1 MKSQTK
7 KTPRRFHPSNTNR
20 PKTKPNRPFS
30 NEGPSM
36 SSGMESPA
44 PTSVSFVDNLEGY
57 LADQMRELI
66 RARQEQEQALR
77 DIRSLGE
84 QLALGQEAPRLR
96 EQYEQ
101 AVSSWQTSRRNGVN
115 ARQRLLVAM
124 TERAVPDRK

>member
-1 MKSQTK
+1 
-7 KTPRRFHPSNTNR
+7 
-20 PKTKPNRPFS
+20 
-30 NEGPSM
+30 M
-36 SSGMESPA
+36 SSGMDSPIPPPVA
-44 PTSVSFVDNLEGY
+44 FGDNLEDY

-84 QLALGQEAPRLR
+84 QLVLDQGAARVR
-96 EQYEQ
+96 EQYNQ

-124 TERAVPDRK
+124 AERAVPERK

>member
-1 MKSQTK
+1 MK
-7 KTPRRFHPSNTNR
+7 KTPRRFHPPTTNR
-20 PKTKPNRPFS
+20 PKAKPGRSFS
-30 NEGPSM
+30 NNEGM
-36 SSGMESPA
+36 AMGSGLEGSVTSPI
-44 PTSVSFVDNLEGY
+44 TFGDNLEGY

-84 QLALGQEAPRLR
+84 QLALDQGASRLR

-124 TERAVPDRK
+124 AERAVPERK